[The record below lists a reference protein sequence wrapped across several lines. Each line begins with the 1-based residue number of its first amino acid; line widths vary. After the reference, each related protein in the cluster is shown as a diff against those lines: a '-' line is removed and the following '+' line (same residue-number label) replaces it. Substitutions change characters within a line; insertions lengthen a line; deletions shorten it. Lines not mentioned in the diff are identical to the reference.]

1 MTEGNIN
8 LVTKIIQMSSVETI
22 LLKVTVQF

>member
-8 LVTKIIQMSSVETI
+8 LVTKIIQMYSVETI
-22 LLKVTVQF
+22 LLKVSVQF